1 MRNAARPTAVL
12 ILALAALACGGE
24 DANAPPPPSVP
35 TADVSIIFDAF
46 VSTKNGTQNPAIDT
60 IAAGSKV
67 RWTWVNPGP
76 IGTHNIRPAAGSPTF
91 SGSADLTGAGTKF
104 TATFANPGTYD
115 YVCTLHLAT
124 YGMRG
129 QIVVQ

>member
-1 MRNAARPTAVL
+1 M
-12 ILALAALACGGE
+12 
-24 DANAPPPPSVP
+24 
-35 TADVSIIFDAF
+35 
-46 VSTKNGTQNPAIDT
+46 
-60 IAAGSKV
+60 

-91 SGSADLTGAGTKF
+91 LGSADLTGVGTTF

-115 YVCTLHLAT
+115 YVCTLHLVA